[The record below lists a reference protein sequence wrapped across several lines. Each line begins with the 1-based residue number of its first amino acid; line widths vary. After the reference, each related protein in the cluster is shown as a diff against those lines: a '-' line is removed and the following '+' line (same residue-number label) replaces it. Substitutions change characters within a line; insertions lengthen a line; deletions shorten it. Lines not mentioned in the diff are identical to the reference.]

1 MTCPAGEVAPIG
13 PPQRSGMRA
22 AIFPAAV
29 CRACALKPRC
39 VPGRRGRK
47 IDLRRREDLLQAGR
61 EALKDP
67 PTREHLRR
75 TRPRIER
82 LLGLLVHRY
91 HARKSRYRGKQKAGF
106 QALWTAVLVNL
117 HPIETALATASR

>member
-1 MTCPAGEVAPIG
+1 V
-13 PPQRSGMRA
+13 
-22 AIFPAAV
+22 
-29 CRACALKPRC
+29 
-39 VPGRRGRK
+39 RK

-91 HARKSRYRGKQKAGF
+91 HARQSRYRGKRKSCL
-106 QALWTAVLVNL
+106 QAAWTAVLVNL
-117 HPIETALATASR
+117 HPIEAVLACSAAQTT